1 MGRLITDIYSLSSTE
16 TTSVKDTTD
25 RIEVTVREIMQRLI
39 EDGSSEITAATV
51 QTTSSYIL
59 QRYLS
64 SASSVFSS
72 RPTSPVARTSL
83 DVIEE
88 QEEEK
93 SGGSY
98 QRVRKDGRGQDMRYE
113 SEKDD
118 WSSDIIDFNLKSQS
132 RNSLEGHRE
141 KVQEQQVSRREK
153 KREVKYKHK
162 TEDLLTSK
170 NRTQKP
176 PRVREGDSK
185 ERILLP
191 GKEQGVEPGPKTDK
205 FSTTT
210 SKPGLKNW
218 LGGSQQNPKKVSQ
231 PYVPLREQMRQS
243 PLGVLGNS
251 SWDQQVPWW
260 EKEKTQ
266 LEDTV
271 PGRKV
276 PIVSKTSLGSDPQTH
291 SSAQS
296 FDLPTVPQRDF
307 GFSRPWLMA
316 PVIAKETQR
325 QEHTTPSSEIQ
336 TAAGSNFGQNRWLG
350 LKGHNKEMQQLEGTV
365 PSWGVQGASGT
376 LPGLYLKP
384 GWMLMGK
391 ELEAKK
397 AEKVKIEEN
406 TRMDTSSMS
415 HGAIKLIDPPL
426 FQSSALQRVLGR
438 IAEEEK
444 AEKEKAEKEKAEK
457 EKAEGGSV
465 WELMMS
471 QEISANFRE
480 FRAIIEKKKA
490 EKEKAEK
497 EKAEKEKAER
507 GRIWGL
513 MMSQGVSA
521 NLQELQ
527 AIIEKQKA
535 EKEKAEAAKTLRDV
549 NTRLREVG
557 ISYTIPSIARWDALI
572 AKDSWE

>member
-1 MGRLITDIYSLSSTE
+1 M
-16 TTSVKDTTD
+16 KDTTD

-39 EDGSSEITAATV
+39 EDGSSEITAGTV

-88 QEEEK
+88 QEEER

-98 QRVRKDGRGQDMRYE
+98 QRVRKDGRGQDMIRYD

-132 RNSLEGHRE
+132 RNSLEIHRE
-141 KVQEQQVSRREK
+141 KVQEQQVSRRGK
-153 KREVKYKHK
+153 KREVKYKHR

-185 ERILLP
+185 GRMLLP
-191 GKEQGVEPGPKTDK
+191 EKEQGVEPGSKTDK

-210 SKPGLKNW
+210 SKLGLQYW
-218 LGGSQQNPKKVSQ
+218 QGESQQNPKKVSQ
-231 PYVPLREQMRQS
+231 PYVPLRELMRQS
-243 PLGVLGNS
+243 PLGVPGNS

-296 FDLPTVPQRDF
+296 FDLPTVLQRDF
-307 GFSRPWLMA
+307 GLSRSWWMA
-316 PVIAKETQR
+316 PIIAKETQR

-336 TAAGSNFGQNRWLG
+336 TAAGGNFGQNRWLG
-350 LKGHNKEMQQLEGTV
+350 LTGHNKEMQQLGDTV

-376 LPGLYLKP
+376 LPGSYLKP
-384 GWMLMGK
+384 EWMLMGK

-397 AEKVKIEEN
+397 AEKAKMEEN
-406 TRMDTSSMS
+406 TRMGTSSMS
-415 HGAIKLIDPPL
+415 HGAIKLIDLPL
-426 FQSSALQRVLGR
+426 FQPSALQRVLGR
-438 IAEEEK
+438 IAEEK
-444 AEKEKAEKEKAEK
+444 AEKEKAEREKTEK
-457 EKAEGGSV
+457 EKAEGRSV
-465 WELMMS
+465 WELVMA
-471 QEISANFRE
+471 QEIEANYRE
-480 FRAIIEKKKA
+480 LRAIIEKKKAEREKA

-507 GRIWGL
+507 GRTLGL
-513 MMSQGVSA
+513 MMSQGISA
-521 NLQELQ
+521 NLQEFQ

-535 EKEKAEAAKTLRDV
+535 EKEKAEAVKRLRDV
-549 NTRLREVG
+549 NTRLGEVG
-557 ISYTIPSIARWDALI
+557 ISYTMPSIARWDALI
-572 AKDSWE
+572 AKDSGK